1 MKTPINKG
9 NMLLVANPKSGICKV
24 KDILL
29 DLLTIF
35 TKAGYTVTVYPTRK
49 SGTTEYLKEHAK
61 NYSVVVCCG
70 GDGTLS
76 EVLRGVCES
85 KSGTPVGYIPMGSTN
100 DFAKSLGISKNPKSA
115 AMSIINGT
123 VMPYDLG
130 SINGRYFSYIAAVG
144 AFTGA
149 SYSAPQRLKNSLG
162 HFAYLLEGAKYL
174 TKIKP
179 FEMKVSFNGKKFKDE
194 FIYASVSNT
203 TSVAGLVKLNRD
215 EVCFDDGTFELVL
228 VRKPRNLKEAAE
240 LITALLSNKLECS
253 CIKLFH
259 TSEVNMQFDKDPCFT
274 IDGEKLEAQKEVTVK
289 NHTRAVNLVVPKRR
303 FI

>member
-1 MKTPINKG
+1 
-9 NMLLVANPKSGICKV
+9 MLLVANPKSGICKV

-61 NYSVVVCCG
+61 NYGVVVCCG

-123 VMPYDLG
+123 VMGPVVTPPE
-130 SINGRYFSYIAAVG
+130 SKATGRSG
-144 AFTGA
+144 AF
-149 SYSAPQRLKNSLG
+149 
-162 HFAYLLEGAKYL
+162 
-174 TKIKP
+174 P
-179 FEMKVSFNGKKFKDE
+179 F
-194 FIYASVSNT
+194 T
-203 TSVAGLVKLNRD
+203 TS
-215 EVCFDDGTFELVL
+215 
-228 VRKPRNLKEAAE
+228 
-240 LITALLSNKLECS
+240 I
-253 CIKLFH
+253 
-259 TSEVNMQFDKDPCFT
+259 
-274 IDGEKLEAQKEVTVK
+274 
-289 NHTRAVNLVVPKRR
+289 RASANNS
-303 FI
+303 I